1 MADFTQFNDDNVLM
15 TEKDAVK
22 CREFAKNNWY
32 FLPVDA
38 KPTDAVIHKLDLLL
52 KQKGILNGL

>member
-22 CREFAKNNWY
+22 CRDFAKDTWY
-32 FLPVDA
+32 YLPVNA